1 MLPNFKIV
9 LRPNNQV
16 TITRLYT
23 IPKTKRYEKLGKPP
37 KLSARDVDRFVVNR
51 AYQNDLDTL
60 YSHNLKHE
68 FFAEPKPATKISP
81 LPLDLIE
88 RFQQQKNPNRKEKL
102 GYGRTPKIKYF
113 SHKSGQK
120 IRETGAIID
129 RLCGENVNKCR
140 VVTLTLPSS
149 EIAAYQSLSDYS
161 GYAVNRLFQVVRRDY
176 ELANWFYVYEHQ
188 KRGALHLH
196 ICVYHDDANISKEIG
211 IKLCEK
217 WREVLQDISAKSGT
231 NMLFSKGF
239 NRETKLS
246 EMQLDNQEMRLGC
259 GAYFS
264 KYASKNSGK
273 YSNDINSINARKY
286 PPSSFWGR
294 SRELSRECE
303 NQSFKF
309 NFEGF
314 DEYAAQDFEDEAS
327 EILATKNI
335 NLSHS
340 FGFNKEI
347 DLDSKYGGGKLTIC
361 EGYSNVFYVSPKD
374 YQDLLIHFRY
384 LYKDVQSSNI
394 PERSHVSQSFN
405 SKAIELDYD
414 TAF

>member
-1 MLPNFKIV
+1 MLPNYKIV

-23 IPKTKRYEKLGKPP
+23 IPKSKRYEKQHKP
-37 KLSARDVDRFVVNR
+37 LSLSSRAIDSFVVR
-51 AYQNDLDTL
+51 TAINDGLGIHFNHRLD
-60 YSHNLKHE
+60 HNCIDN
-68 FFAEPKPATKISP
+68 PPAQKKLAP

-129 RLCGENVNKCR
+129 RLGGANVNKCR

-149 EIAAYQSLSDYS
+149 EIAAYQALADYS

-176 ELANWFYVYEHQ
+176 QLANWFYVYEHQ

-211 IKLCEK
+211 VKLCEK

-294 SRELSRECE
+294 SRELAKQCE
-303 NQSFKF
+303 AQSFKF

-314 DEYAAQDFEDEAS
+314 DESAAQDFEDEAL

-340 FGFNKEI
+340 FGFI
-347 DLDSKYGGGKLTIC
+347 
-361 EGYSNVFYVSPKD
+361 
-374 YQDLLIHFRY
+374 
-384 LYKDVQSSNI
+384 
-394 PERSHVSQSFN
+394 
-405 SKAIELDYD
+405 
-414 TAF
+414 